1 MCLYIKENLIDVID
15 TYPPLLLPLPGEFSS
30 IKDDIN
36 SFSDNTLDAA
46 LSLIKTMTFNELQE
60 IYDEVSEPL
69 AYATILFKG
78 SIEGTTSDENGR
90 LYLES
95 SKNWAQLVV
104 SFMGYETLEIEL
116 SKKINFSLKFVLK
129 EEANTLNEV
138 VIAVGKQPKKNN
150 PAIAILEKIWEKRKR
165 NGLKQFNQYSY
176 KKYEKVE
183 FDLNNID
190 STFKNKGLFRGMEF
204 VFKNLDTSAV
214 TGKTYLPVF
223 LNESVSEVFGDNIL
237 NREKET
243 IKGNKNTGFSNNQ
256 AIINFID
263 DLYNDY
269 DIYDNYIKLF
279 YKSFVSPLS
288 KTGVSNYNYFL
299 SDSDFI
305 KNKWCYNIIY
315 YPRRK
320 NELTFK
326 GDFWV
331 NDSTFAVAEINM
343 KASKSA
349 NINWVKDIYIEQEFD
364 ILNDSIFLL
373 KRDYFLSDFAI
384 NKKEKSKGLYGKRTT
399 LYNNY
404 AFDKKQKSNFYDLQ
418 KNIVDEEIYNQS
430 DKFWEKN
437 RTEKLNKDE
446 LGIYT
451 MLDTLTTVKKFKNA
465 SNIVATFSSGY
476 FEFDALN
483 FDYGPIFSTFG
494 YNDVEGIRL
503 RTGGRTYFN
512 YNDPWRLEGY
522 SAYGFKDQKFKYG
535 IQGKAILEKTHYL
548 WWK

>member
-1 MCLYIKENLIDVID
+1 MIKKTLFVFIFF
-15 TYPPLLLPLPGEFSS
+15 LLVGYSKAQTKVS
-30 IKDDIN
+30 GR
-36 SFSDNTLDAA
+36 
-46 LSLIKTMTFNELQE
+46 
-60 IYDEVSEPL
+60 IYDEVNEPL

-90 LYLES
+90 FYLES

-150 PAIAILEKIWEKRKR
+150 PAIAILEKIWEKRRR
-165 NGLKQFNQYSY
+165 NGLKKFNQYSY

-299 SDSDFI
+299 SDSAFI

-384 NKKEKSKGLYGKRTT
+384 NKKRKIKR
-399 LYNNY
+399 
-404 AFDKKQKSNFYDLQ
+404 
-418 KNIVDEEIYNQS
+418 IV
-430 DKFWEKN
+430 W
-437 RTEKLNKDE
+437 
-446 LGIYT
+446 
-451 MLDTLTTVKKFKNA
+451 
-465 SNIVATFSSGY
+465 
-476 FEFDALN
+476 
-483 FDYGPIFSTFG
+483 
-494 YNDVEGIRL
+494 
-503 RTGGRTYFN
+503 
-512 YNDPWRLEGY
+512 
-522 SAYGFKDQKFKYG
+522 
-535 IQGKAILEKTHYL
+535 
-548 WWK
+548 